1 MAILYIH
8 KYCMFPNL
16 RQYIGTKFFIFW
28 VKACRSSESQHS
40 TPKQETQV
48 WMNIYI
54 AKPLCRQN
62 ATLSLSGLTLCL
74 WPASWWQGCAFSLLF
89 SLSLASLPSLS
100 TRGENP
106 RRNPQGRQ
114 RSLRSQRRSLR
125 SQRRNQQSRRNQVRI
140 LAHQLKSQNWHQ
152 LKVTTFERS
161 ALEDCPKCGQ
171 RKYLHYAIS
180 FFYSRISNNL
190 IYTCSFCAWGKCILS
205 IEYAFLLCTS

>member
-1 MAILYIH
+1 M
-8 KYCMFPNL
+8 
-16 RQYIGTKFFIFW
+16 
-28 VKACRSSESQHS
+28 
-40 TPKQETQV
+40 QEQGITTFHTLAGNASV
-48 WMNIYI
+48 DEYI

-74 WPASWWQGCAFSLLF
+74 CPDSWWQACAFSLLS

-114 RSLRSQRRSLR
+114 RSLQ

-152 LKVTTFERS
+152 LKVTTIERS

-171 RKYLHYAIS
+171 RKYLHYVIS
-180 FFYSRISNNL
+180 FFYSRISNNM

-205 IEYAFLLCTS
+205 IEYMHFYYILNYLIF